1 MLESRNTF
9 SKKGA
14 ERRGE
19 SCRLRYRTYEQKK
32 RTKKV
37 TVTTREVEIPS
48 SEWIQEMRS
57 SVLL

>member
-19 SCRLRYRTYEQKK
+19 GRLRYRTYEQKK